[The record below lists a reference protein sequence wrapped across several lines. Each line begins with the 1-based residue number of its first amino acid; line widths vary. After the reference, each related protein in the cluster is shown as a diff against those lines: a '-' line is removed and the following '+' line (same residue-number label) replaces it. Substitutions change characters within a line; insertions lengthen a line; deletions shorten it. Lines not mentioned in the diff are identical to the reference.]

1 MSSHFNQIKENKLN
15 PAGLKIAFEGDHMS
29 YAQYEKMTETFS
41 DTTWENCSMILE
53 DLASVKDD
61 YELDCI
67 RAVSYTHLTLPTKRI
82 V

>member
-1 MSSHFNQIKENKLN
+1 MLNSKLWRKVN

-29 YAQYEKMTETFS
+29 YAQYEKMTKTFS
-41 DTTWENCSMILE
+41 DTSWENCSMILE

-67 RAVSYTHLTLPTKRI
+67 CLLYTSDAADEP
-82 V
+82 